1 MSDAPGSDAPAAA
14 TSGAIEPVLPGSAGW
29 LAERWRAA
37 WVAGTPEA
45 FGECC
50 SVEIFY
56 EDPLAIE
63 PREGLGELAEHAAR
77 LRTALPDLRI
87 EGVGEAVID
96 GRNGCLPW
104 RLVGTH
110 RGDVGEVPAS
120 GRFVT
125 LPGVHYVALVDGR
138 VRRARGFF
146 DLYDAAVQL
155 GMLPKRGSLGESA
168 IMLLRGFGLRR
179 A

>member
-1 MSDAPGSDAPAAA
+1 MPSSRSSPARRRGSPGGGAPPGAA
-14 TSGAIEPVLPGSAGW
+14 G
-29 LAERWRAA
+29 RWRAA
-37 WVAGTPEA
+37 GAAGTPEA

-50 SVEIFY
+50 SVEVFY
-56 EDPLAIE
+56 EDPLAVE
-63 PREGLGELAEHAAR
+63 PREGLGELAAHAQK
-77 LRTALPDLRI
+77 LRTALPDMRI
-87 EGVGEAVID
+87 EGVGDAVID
-96 GRNGCLPW
+96 GRNGCIPW

-110 RGDVGEVPAS
+110 RGDVGDMPAT

-125 LPGVHYVALVDGR
+125 LPGVHYVALTDGR

-155 GMLPKRGSLGESA
+155 GILPKRGSLSESA
-168 IMLLRGFGLRR
+168 IMMIRGFGLRR

>member
-1 MSDAPGSDAPAAA
+1 VNEEIEPLQPGSS
-14 TSGAIEPVLPGSAGW
+14 TW
-29 LAERWRAA
+29 LAERWRQA
-37 WVAGTPEA
+37 WLEATPEA

-50 SVEIFY
+50 SVELFY

-63 PREGLGELAEHAAR
+63 PREGLGDVATHAAQ
-77 LRTALPDLRI
+77 LRVALPDMRI
-87 EGVGEAVID
+87 EAVGDAVID
-96 GRNGCLPW
+96 GRNGCIPW
-104 RLVGTH
+104 RLIGTH
-110 RGDVGEVPAS
+110 RGDIGDIPHT
-120 GRFVT
+120 GRFLT
-125 LPGVHYVALVDGR
+125 LAGVHYVALVDGR

>member
-1 MSDAPGSDAPAAA
+1 MTEELEPLAPG
-14 TSGAIEPVLPGSAGW
+14 TGAW
-29 LAERWRAA
+29 LADRWRQA
-37 WVAGTPEA
+37 WVDATPEA

-50 SVEIFY
+50 CVEVFY
-56 EDPLAIE
+56 EDPLALE
-63 PREGLGELAEHAAR
+63 PREGLGDLAEHAGR
-77 LRTALPDLRI
+77 LRTALPDMRI
-87 EGVGEAVID
+87 EAVGEAVID

-110 RGDVGEVPAS
+110 RGDVGEVPAT
-120 GRFVT
+120 GRFIT
-125 LPGVHYVALVDGR
+125 LSGVHYVALVDGR
-138 VRRARGFF
+138 IRRARGFF

>member
-1 MSDAPGSDAPAAA
+1 VNEEIEPLQPGSS
-14 TSGAIEPVLPGSAGW
+14 TW
-29 LAERWRAA
+29 LAERWRQA
-37 WVAGTPEA
+37 WLEATPEA

-50 SVEIFY
+50 SVELFY

-63 PREGLGELAEHAAR
+63 PREGLGDVAAHAAQ
-77 LRTALPDLRI
+77 LRVALPDMRI
-87 EGVGEAVID
+87 EAVGDAVID
-96 GRNGCLPW
+96 GRNGCIPW
-104 RLVGTH
+104 RLIGTH
-110 RGDVGEVPAS
+110 RGDVGDVPHT
-120 GRFVT
+120 GRFLT
-125 LPGVHYVALVDGR
+125 LAGVHYVALVDGR

>member
-1 MSDAPGSDAPAAA
+1 VSSDDEADPPVASGAPLEPFAPGS
-14 TSGAIEPVLPGSAGW
+14 GAW
-29 LAERWRAA
+29 LADRWREA

-50 SVEIFY
+50 SVEVFY
-56 EDPLAIE
+56 EDPLAVE
-63 PREGLGELAEHAAR
+63 PREGLGELAAHAAQ
-77 LRTALPDLRI
+77 LRVALPDMRI
-87 EGVGEAVID
+87 EAVGEAVLD
-96 GRNGCLPW
+96 GRNGCIPW

-110 RGDVGEVPAS
+110 RGDVGDIPHT

-125 LPGVHYVALVDGR
+125 LAGVHYVALADGR

>member
-1 MSDAPGSDAPAAA
+1 MSEELEPLAPGS
-14 TSGAIEPVLPGSAGW
+14 GAW
-29 LAERWRAA
+29 LSDRWRQA
-37 WVAGTPEA
+37 WLDATPEA

-50 SVEIFY
+50 SVEVFY
-56 EDPLAIE
+56 EDPLSLD
-63 PREGLGELAEHAAR
+63 PREGLGDLATHAAQ
-77 LRTALPDLRI
+77 LRVAFPDLRI
-87 EGVGEAVID
+87 ESVGEAVID
-96 GRNGCLPW
+96 GSNGCIPW

-110 RGDVGEVPAS
+110 RGDVGDLPHT
-120 GRFVT
+120 GRFLT
-125 LPGVHYVALVDGR
+125 LAGVHYVALVDGR

-155 GMLPKRGSLGESA
+155 GMLPRRGSLGESA

>member
-1 MSDAPGSDAPAAA
+1 VSEEIEPLAPGS
-14 TSGAIEPVLPGSAGW
+14 GAW
-29 LAERWRAA
+29 LADRWRQA
-37 WVAGTPEA
+37 WLDATPAA

-50 SVEIFY
+50 SVEVFY
-56 EDPLAIE
+56 EDPLSIE
-63 PREGLGELAEHAAR
+63 PREGLGDLAAHAAQLR
-77 LRTALPDLRI
+77 LALPDMRI
-87 EGVGEAVID
+87 EAVGEAVID
-96 GRNGCLPW
+96 GRAGCIPW
-104 RLVGTH
+104 RVVGTH
-110 RGDVGEVPAS
+110 RGDVGDLPHT
-120 GRFVT
+120 GRFLT
-125 LPGVHYVALVDGR
+125 LAGVHYVALVDGR

>member
-1 MSDAPGSDAPAAA
+1 VTGDELEPLTPGS
-14 TSGAIEPVLPGSAGW
+14 GAW
-29 LAERWRAA
+29 LAERWRQA
-37 WVAGTPEA
+37 WVEATPEA

-50 SVEIFY
+50 AVDVFY

-63 PREGLGELAEHAAR
+63 PREGLGALAEHARR
-77 LRTALPDLRI
+77 LRAALPDLR
-87 EGVGEAVID
+87 VEAVGD
-96 GRNGCLPW
+96 AVVDERNGCLPW
-104 RLVGTH
+104 RVVGTH
-110 RGDVGEVPAS
+110 RGEVGDVPAT

-125 LPGVHYVALVDGR
+125 LPGVHYVVLVDGR
-138 VRRARGFF
+138 IRRARGFF

>member
-1 MSDAPGSDAPAAA
+1 VSEE
-14 TSGAIEPVLPGSAGW
+14 IEPLQPGAGAW
-29 LAERWRAA
+29 LAERWRQA
-37 WVAGTPEA
+37 WLEATPEA

-50 SVEIFY
+50 SVEVFY

-63 PREGLGELAEHAAR
+63 PREGLGDLAAHAGQ
-77 LRTALPDLRI
+77 LRVALPDMRI
-87 EGVGEAVID
+87 EAVGEAVID
-96 GRNGCLPW
+96 GRNGCIPW

-110 RGDVGEVPAS
+110 RGDVGDIPHT
-120 GRFVT
+120 GRFLT
-125 LPGVHYVALVDGR
+125 LAGVHYVALVDGR
-138 VRRARGFF
+138 VRRARGVL
-146 DLYDAAVQL
+146 DLEDAAVQL

>member
-1 MSDAPGSDAPAAA
+1 MTAGAPLEPFAPGS
-14 TSGAIEPVLPGSAGW
+14 GAW
-29 LAERWRAA
+29 LADRWREA
-37 WVAGTPEA
+37 WIAGTPEA

-50 SVEIFY
+50 SVEVFY
-56 EDPLAIE
+56 EDPLAVE
-63 PREGLGELAEHAAR
+63 PREGLGELAEHAAQ
-77 LRTALPDLRI
+77 LRVALPDMRI
-87 EGVGEAVID
+87 EAVGEAVID
-96 GRNGCLPW
+96 GRNGCIPW

-110 RGDVGEVPAS
+110 RGDVGDVPHT

-125 LPGVHYVALVDGR
+125 LPGVHYVALADGR

>member
-1 MSDAPGSDAPAAA
+1 GAHVSE
-14 TSGAIEPVLPGSAGW
+14 AIEPVQAGSAGW
-29 LAERWRAA
+29 LAERWREAWAA
-37 WVAGTPEA
+37 ATPEA

-50 SVEIFY
+50 SVEVFY

-63 PREGLGELAEHAAR
+63 PREGLGELAAHAAR
-77 LRTALPDLRI
+77 LRAALPDLRI
-87 EGVGEAVID
+87 ELVGDAVID

-104 RLVGTH
+104 RVVGTH
-110 RGDVGEVPAS
+110 RGDVGDMPAT

-125 LPGVHYVALVDGR
+125 LAGVHYVALVDGR

-168 IMLLRGFGLRR
+168 ILLLRGFGLRR

>member
-1 MSDAPGSDAPAAA
+1 V
-14 TSGAIEPVLPGSAGW
+14 SGPSEAIEPVQPGSASW
-29 LAERWRAA
+29 LAARWREAWSAA
-37 WVAGTPEA
+37 TPEA

-50 SVEIFY
+50 SVEVFY
-56 EDPLAIE
+56 EDPLAVE

-87 EGVGEAVID
+87 EGVGDAVID

-110 RGDVGEVPAS
+110 RGDVGDVPS
-120 GRFVT
+120 TGRFVT
-125 LPGVHYVALVDGR
+125 LAGVHYVALVDGR